1 MNHILCHPIL
11 ENRLEALGNIELPI
25 LPDIYIRLIE
35 EIKSENANLNS
46 VSSILEV
53 DASLSADIL
62 KAINSAAY
70 GLRTAV
76 IALTQAI
83 SLLGFGEVS
92 NIVLAVKVLE
102 QFPSRKADKVLELK
116 SFWEHSLAS
125 ACAARVVAR
134 YSVGISKENKD
145 DSFIAGL
152 LHDMGKL
159 VEMKYFPDD
168 FKRAVLLCQKELLTI
183 EMAEKKIFEFSH
195 QDVGAFLADKWN
207 MSRNLIKSFEMHNTP
222 WDLDEEDDGFQL
234 VSIIHIADIIARF
247 LELGSGGDPFIPAFH
262 PDCFTFLDLDVK
274 DVDHIL
280 RETKQ
285 AYDELSPM
293 LNRIP
298 S

>member
-11 ENRLEALGNIELPI
+11 ENRLEALGDIELPV
-25 LPDIYIRLIE
+25 LPDIYIRLKE
-35 EIKSENANLNS
+35 EIKSDSADVNS

-70 GLRTAV
+70 GLRAPV
-76 IALTQAI
+76 SALTQAI

-102 QFPSRKADKVLELK
+102 QFPPGKANKALEPK
-116 SFWEHSLAS
+116 RFWEHSLAT
-125 ACAARVVAR
+125 ACAARVVSR
-134 YSVGISKENKD
+134 YSVGVSKENKD

-159 VEMKYFPDD
+159 VEMRYFPED
-168 FKRAVLLCQKELLTI
+168 FQRAVLLCRKELLTI
-183 EMAEKKIFEFSH
+183 EMAEKKVFEFSH

-207 MSRNLIKSFEMHNTP
+207 MSRNLVKSLEMHNTP

-234 VSIIHIADIIARF
+234 VSIIHIADVIARF
-247 LELGSGGDPFIPAFH
+247 LGLGSGGDPFVPAFH
-262 PDCFTFLDLDVK
+262 PYCFTYLDLSME
-274 DVDHIL
+274 DVDQIL
-280 RETKQ
+280 SETKQ
-285 AYDELSPM
+285 AYEELLPM
-293 LNRIP
+293 LSRVQ